1 MNVYPPRRWAH
12 MRRAWAAGSL
22 DRLEAC
28 SITQTL
34 APARRT
40 KSERRNALSDACN
53 MTSRK
58 ETGLGCR
65 RGRSGR
71 GHALPAGEDADDAA
85 AGENEGPPFA
95 VPGLHGGMLTG
106 DHGWSLRLATE
117 RHPDSR
123 SLGDIE

>member
-1 MNVYPPRRWAH
+1 
-12 MRRAWAAGSL
+12 
-22 DRLEAC
+22 
-28 SITQTL
+28 
-34 APARRT
+34 
-40 KSERRNALSDACN
+40 

-58 ETGLGCR
+58 EAGLGCR
-65 RGRSGR
+65 RGRSGEGR
-71 GHALPAGEDADDAA
+71 EDTDLVEDADDAA

-95 VPGLHGGMLTG
+95 VRGLHGGMLTG